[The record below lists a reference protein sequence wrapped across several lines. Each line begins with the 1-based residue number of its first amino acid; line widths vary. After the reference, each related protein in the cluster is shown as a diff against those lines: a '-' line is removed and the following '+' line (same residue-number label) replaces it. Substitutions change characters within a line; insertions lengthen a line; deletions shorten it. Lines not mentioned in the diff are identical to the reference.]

1 MMKEN
6 VSKKHLKTK
15 ELKNSKKL
23 GTLIRDMKF
32 SMLKIEAF
40 DYKKRKSLQPT
51 TRNLSIH

>member
-15 ELKNSKKL
+15 KLKNSKKL